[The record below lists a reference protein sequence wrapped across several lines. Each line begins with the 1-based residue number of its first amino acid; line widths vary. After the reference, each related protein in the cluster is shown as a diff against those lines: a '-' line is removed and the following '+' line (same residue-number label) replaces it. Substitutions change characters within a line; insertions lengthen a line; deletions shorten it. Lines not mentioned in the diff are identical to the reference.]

1 MDYQHQKFPSPKLI
15 HPATVIVSGPTGCGK
30 TLLTARLLVESKFE
44 PMPERLIW
52 VYSEMQPLYKQLE
65 ELVEIEFIKG
75 FSPDLYES
83 LSPETTNL
91 LVLDDQMSTIAD
103 SKQLLDLFTKGSHHR
118 NLTVIFLVQ
127 NMYFQGKS
135 MRTATINTQYQII
148 FKSPRAL
155 TQIKRMGYEYFENK
169 NFFPAAFKDATSK
182 PFSYVLLDVH
192 PQSEEDGHVRAPIF
206 DDERNYV
213 YIEA

>member
-192 PQSEEDGHVRAPIF
+192 PQSEEDGLVRAPIF